1 MGPARAARVGWSAC
15 QALKIALM
23 PPGCVEIYPDALH
36 LPAALT
42 PDEQRRLA
50 ARCLA
55 IGRGPAG
62 WYVPR
67 VRGGGLMRVRMV
79 CLGRHWNARTYS
91 YEGVRSDHDG
101 RPVLPL
107 PADLA
112 ALASR
117 VAAAAG
123 MRLAPDVCILNYYD
137 AGGRMGLHQDKDER
151 PETLDAGVPIVSLSV
166 GDTAKFV
173 MGGFTRKAP
182 TTAVRLA
189 SGDGLVFG
197 GRSRLRYHGV
207 TSILPGTGPS
217 GHGFAGRLNLTFR
230 QGAA

>member
-1 MGPARAARVGWSAC
+1 MTPRC
-15 QALKIALM
+15 I
-23 PPGCVEIYPDALH
+23 EIYPDALH
-36 LPAALT
+36 LPAALA

-79 CLGRHWNARTYS
+79 CLGRHWNARTYG
-91 YEGVRSDHDG
+91 YEAARSDHDG
-101 RPVLPL
+101 RAVLPL

-123 MRLAPDVCILNYYD
+123 MPLAPDVCILNYYEE
-137 AGGRMGLHQDKDER
+137 GGRMGLHQDKDER
-151 PETLDAGVPIVSLSV
+151 PETLAAGCRSCRSPSATPRGSSWA
-166 GDTAKFV
+166 GSPARRRRPRCGWRRETASCSAAEA
-173 MGGFTRKAP
+173 GF
-182 TTAVRLA
+182 
-189 SGDGLVFG
+189 G
-197 GRSRLRYHGV
+197 
-207 TSILPGTGPS
+207 ITG
-217 GHGFAGRLNLTFR
+217 
-230 QGAA
+230 

>member
-1 MGPARAARVGWSAC
+1 MAPRC
-15 QALKIALM
+15 I
-23 PPGCVEIYPDALH
+23 EIHPDALH
-36 LPAALT
+36 LPGVLA

-79 CLGRHWNARTYS
+79 CLGRHWNARTYR
-91 YEGVRSDHDG
+91 YEAVRGDHDG
-101 RPVLPL
+101 RAVLPL

-112 ALASR
+112 DLAAR

-123 MRLAPDVCILNYYD
+123 MRLAPDVCILNYYE
-137 AGGRMGLHQDKDER
+137 AAGRMGLHQDKDER
-151 PETLDAGVPIVSLSV
+151 PETLDAGVPIVSLSI
-166 GDTAKFV
+166 GDTARFV
-173 MGGFTRKAP
+173 MGGLTRKEP
-182 TTAVRLA
+182 KTTVRLA
-189 SGDGLVFG
+189 SGDGFVFG

-207 TSILPGTGPS
+207 ASILPGTGPP
-217 GHGFAGRLNLTFR
+217 GYGFAGRFNLTFR

>member
-1 MGPARAARVGWSAC
+1 MAPMRPAGIEVH
-15 QALKIALM
+15 
-23 PPGCVEIYPDALH
+23 PDALH
-36 LPAALT
+36 LPAVLA
-42 PDEQRRLA
+42 PREQRRLA

-55 IGRGPAG
+55 IGNGPAG

-79 CLGRHWNARTYS
+79 CLGRHWNARTYR
-91 YEGVRSDHDG
+91 YEAARSDHDG
-101 RPVLPL
+101 RTVLPL
-107 PADLA
+107 PADMA

-123 MRLAPDVCILNYYD
+123 MRLAPDVCILNHYEAD
-137 AGGRMGLHQDKDER
+137 GRMGLHQDKDEC
-151 PETLDAGVPIVSLSV
+151 PETLEAGVPIVSLSL

-173 MGGFTRKAP
+173 IGGFTRREPKKL
-182 TTAVRLA
+182 VRLA
-189 SGDGLVFG
+189 SGDGFVFG

-207 TSILPGTGPS
+207 LSIIPGTGPA

>member
-1 MGPARAARVGWSAC
+1 MPAAC
-15 QALKIALM
+15 IE
-23 PPGCVEIYPDALH
+23 VHPDALH
-36 LPAALT
+36 LPGVLA

-50 ARCLA
+50 AQCLE
-55 IGRGPAG
+55 IGQGPAG

-79 CLGRHWNARTYS
+79 CLGRHWNARTYR

-101 RPVLPL
+101 RPAPPL
-107 PADLA
+107 PANLS

-117 VAAAAG
+117 VAEAAG
-123 MRLAPDVCILNYYD
+123 MRLAPDVCILNYYE

-151 PETLDAGVPIVSLSV
+151 PETLAAGLPIVSLSI

-173 MGGFTRKAP
+173 VGGFTRREPK
-182 TTAVRLA
+182 TLVRLA
-189 SGDGLVFG
+189 SGDGFVFG

-207 TSILPGTGPS
+207 VSIVPGTGPPGNGFS
-217 GHGFAGRLNLTFR
+217 GRFNLTFR

>member
-1 MGPARAARVGWSAC
+1 MSSAC
-15 QALKIALM
+15 I
-23 PPGCVEIYPDALH
+23 EIHPDALH
-36 LPAALT
+36 LPAMLA

-50 ARCLA
+50 AQCLA

-79 CLGRHWNARTYS
+79 CLGRHWNARTYR
-91 YEGVRSDHDG
+91 YEAVRGDHDG
-101 RPVLPL
+101 RAVLPL
-107 PADLA
+107 PANLA
-112 ALASR
+112 ELASR

-123 MRLAPDVCILNYYD
+123 MRLAPDVCILNYYE

-173 MGGFTRKAP
+173 MGGFTRKEP
-182 TTAVRLA
+182 KTVVRLA
-189 SGDGLVFG
+189 SGDGFVFG
-197 GRSRLRYHGV
+197 GRSRMRYHGV
-207 TSILPGTGPS
+207 VSILPGTGPP